1 MGRKKPRI
9 DRKNK
14 QKTQAQKKA
23 RFSRGLPDSS
33 KSPRASVEP
42 NKSIAQMQMDFRLF
56 EYGDR
61 EGAWSWKQKRNWCLS
76 KDKGGAGC
84 TVRRI
89 MEKMSQ
95 LTWAEIWKQSAQ
107 GHKKHHHQNLGS
119 LCKEAQDRWKDINRT
134 EDELFRFRAS
144 GEKRIWGVRQGATFF
159 VVWWDAEHKI
169 YPTEKK

>member
-1 MGRKKPRI
+1 MGRKTPHI
-9 DRKNK
+9 AQKNK
-14 QKTQAQKKA
+14 QKPKTQKKVRHSSA
-23 RFSRGLPDSS
+23 LPSSS

-61 EGAWSWKQKRNWCLS
+61 EGEWSWKQKRNWCLS

-95 LTWAEIWKQSAQ
+95 LTWKEIW
-107 GHKKHHHQNLGS
+107 GLRHHSQKLDS
-119 LCKEAQDRWKDINRT
+119 LCREAQKRWKKINRP
-134 EDELFRFRAS
+134 EEELFRFRSS
-144 GEKRIWGVRQGATFF
+144 GKQRIWGVRQGATFF